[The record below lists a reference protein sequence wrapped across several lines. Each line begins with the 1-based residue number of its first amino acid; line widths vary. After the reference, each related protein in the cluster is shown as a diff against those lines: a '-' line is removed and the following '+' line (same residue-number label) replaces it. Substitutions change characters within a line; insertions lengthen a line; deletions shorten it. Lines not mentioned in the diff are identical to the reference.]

1 MNRKNKYTTLVS
13 NTFLISIGTFGSKLL
28 TFFMVRF
35 YTEVLTPSDYGTA
48 DLIMQGA
55 NLLFPVISMGIV
67 EGVFRF
73 ALGNPKKRRN
83 IFSAGV
89 WVITGGSAVLAAV
102 TVLTWSADLFDDVLW
117 LMAIYTIASC
127 YHSLCAQF
135 IRAQGKMAL
144 YAGQGILNTVLVIG
158 LNILFLLVFKWGI
171 IGYVLSTAVADIL
184 CSSFL
189 VFKEKLWQYLT
200 VKPGKGLLAHMLRY
214 SVPLIP
220 TTIFWWITSV
230 SDRYMITAF
239 LGSDANGIYAVAAKI
254 PTLLTLMATIFL
266 EAWQFSAIAES
277 AGERREHIRFYSK
290 IWKIFMSAM
299 FLAGGVVI
307 ALSQWE
313 IRVLSADEYYSA
325 WQYIPLLSAAMIFSS
340 FVTFAGSIY
349 VVEKKSLLSFGT
361 SMAGAAVNILLN
373 LILIPTELGIQGA
386 VIATFSSYFL
396 VFLIRSKNARK
407 LLPFRL
413 YSQRLTVNCM
423 IMAIQIIWLVGELP
437 GWQLVQLIAV
447 GAFLAIDGK
456 YLVSIFSSLKSMYKG
471 NR

>member
-73 ALGNPKKRRN
+73 ALGNPKKRKN

-184 CSSFL
+184 CSGFL

-200 VKPGKGLLAHMLRY
+200 VKPGKGLLTHMLRY

-277 AGERREHIRFYSK
+277 AGERKEHIRFYSK

-437 GWQLVQLIAV
+437 GWQVVQLIAV